1 MLLLFILF
9 GIFFIFAVVSIF
21 VVIFCGNKI
30 VRAAYCALFALT
42 ILISGLYIKNS
53 GMLSKPESH
62 RFRVEIEEIDATN
75 EKLVYSAVFQDAE
88 DFSQEIVITLERV
101 VKPFYGENIV
111 FYRVSD
117 R

>member
-42 ILISGLYIKNS
+42 ILVSGLYIKNS
-53 GMLSKPESH
+53 GMLSKPESN
-62 RFRVEIEEIDATN
+62 RFRVEIEEIDAVDG
-75 EKLVYSAVFQDAE
+75 KLIYSAVFQEVD
-88 DFSQEIVITLERV
+88 SQQELVVTLERV

-111 FYRVSD
+111 FYRVD
-117 R
+117 N